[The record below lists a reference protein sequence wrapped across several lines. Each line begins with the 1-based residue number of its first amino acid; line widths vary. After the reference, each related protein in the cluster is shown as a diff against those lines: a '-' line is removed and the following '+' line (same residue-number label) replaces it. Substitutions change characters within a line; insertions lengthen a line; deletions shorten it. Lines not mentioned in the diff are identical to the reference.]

1 MNRNHEFYFLIDKSM
16 NLWSSV
22 SSVSNQGAKK
32 GRGRGRSGNLK
43 KNLNVGQEIGT
54 GKLN

>member
-1 MNRNHEFYFLIDKSM
+1 M